1 MTERVSILSKLI
13 RFCLEQKPV
22 VAIAALVIMA
32 AGVYNAPFDWNIP
45 GLERDPVPVDAI
57 PDIGENQQIVFT
69 PWPGRSP
76 QDMEDQVSYPLASAL
91 MGMPGVKSVRSFS
104 MLGFST
110 IYVIF
115 DEDVEFYWSRSRI
128 LEKLSSLPAGTL
140 PAGVAPTLGP
150 DATALGQVFWYTL
163 EGRDEQGNP
172 TGGWDPQE
180 LRSVQDWIVKPALQ
194 SARGVAEVASIGGF
208 VREYQIDVDPD
219 AMRSYGVT
227 LRDVFNA
234 VRKSNIDVGARTI
247 EVNKAEYVVRGLGF
261 LDSVE
266 DIEATA
272 IKARG
277 GVPVRIKDVAR
288 VTIGPALRR
297 GALDKAGAEAVGGV
311 VVVRFGDNPL
321 AVIKKVKQRIAE
333 ISPGLPSKVMPDGTR
348 SRVTLV
354 PFYDRSGLIHE
365 TLDTLNHA
373 LVLEVLVT
381 VLVVV
386 LLLMHLRS
394 SALISGLLPMAVLMT
409 FIGMKRLGVDAN
421 VVALSGI
428 AIAVGT
434 IVDMGIVLC
443 ENIVRRLDEARRA
456 AGESINT
463 LEVIYK
469 ASTEVSSAVVT
480 AVATTVVGFMPVFAL
495 EASEGKLFRPLAWT
509 KTLALVA
516 SIIVTVTLIPP
527 LAHVLMGRRKATA
540 KKTGKVRTSIRRV
553 GKVGSL
559 VFNLVVAGLVL
570 LILSRI
576 WEPLGVEAGEVRN
589 LLLVLLLV
597 GSLLLVMWVFQLI
610 YAAVLRWCLRNKLF
624 VVLVGLVVPVFAG
637 GMVWLGAERMLG
649 WLPESVRSQPAVVKL
664 THAVPGLGKEFMPPL
679 DEGSFLYMPTT
690 MPHASIGEATD
701 VLAKLDMAVASI
713 PEVDQ
718 VVGKVGRVES
728 ALDPAPISMVET
740 IINYKSEYI
749 LGDNGRR
756 KRFQYEDGEFVRD
769 EQGRLIPDDDGRPF
783 RQWRDHIHSPED
795 IWNEISRAAKLPGTT
810 AAPPL
815 QPIETRIIML
825 QSGIR
830 AKMAVRIKGP
840 DLETI
845 ERVGL
850 DIERLLKRVP
860 AVRSEVVNAD
870 RIVGKP
876 YLEIDIDRDRIGRYG
891 ISVRDV
897 QDVIEVAIGGRPL
910 TWTVEGR
917 ERYPVRV
924 RYMRELR
931 DSIETLGDILV
942 PAPDG
947 KQIPLTELAT
957 MNFVRG
963 PQVIKSEDTF
973 LVGYVMFDGMPGRAE
988 VDVVNDAGA
997 YLDSMIESGELVI
1010 PAGVSYSFI
1019 GAYENQVR
1027 ASRRLAV
1034 LVPLALLVIAIILY
1048 FQFRPTRP
1056 GAGETLMSLMT
1067 TGIVFL
1073 SVPIAWAGG
1082 FIMIWLYG
1090 QGWFMDIDLFGEN
1103 LRDLFQMHQINLSVA
1118 VWVGFLALFGIATDN
1133 GVILGTYL
1141 KQTIEDRKPKTIAQ
1155 LREAA
1160 VEAGRRRV
1168 RPCLMTTATTVL
1180 ALLPVLTST
1189 GKGSDIM
1196 VPMAIP
1202 TFGGMCIVLVSLFVV
1217 PTLFCFVQECRLTMS
1232 PRTDSAHKE

>member
-1 MTERVSILSKLI
+1 MTERVSFLSRLI

-45 GLERDPVPVDAI
+45 GIDRDPVPVDAI

-115 DEDVEFYWSRSRI
+115 DEDVEFYWSRARI

-140 PAGVAPTLGP
+140 PTGVAPTLGP

-266 DIEATA
+266 DIETTA
-272 IKARG
+272 IKARA
-277 GVPVRIKDVAR
+277 GVPVRIRDVAR

-333 ISPGLPSKVMPDGTR
+333 ISPGLPSKVMPDGTT

-456 AGESINT
+456 DGESVNT

-495 EASEGKLFRPLAWT
+495 EAAEGKLFRPLAWT

-527 LAHVLMGRRKATA
+527 LAHVLMGRRKA
-540 KKTGKVRTSIRRV
+540 KKEVGAVRKSIRRV
-553 GKVGSL
+553 GKAGSL

-576 WEPLGVEAGEVRN
+576 WEPLGVEAGELRN

-597 GSLLLVMWVFQLI
+597 GSLLLVLWVFQLI
-610 YAAVLRWCLRNKLF
+610 YASVLRWCLRNKLF
-624 VVLVGLVVPVFAG
+624 VVLVGLVLPVFAG
-637 GMVWLGAERMLG
+637 GMVWLGADRMLG
-649 WLPESVRSQPAVVKL
+649 WLPESVRSRPAVVKL

-701 VLAKLDMAVASI
+701 VLAKLDMAIASV

-718 VVGKVGRVES
+718 VVGKIGRVES

-749 LGDNGRR
+749 LDDNGRR
-756 KRFQYEDGEFVRD
+756 KRFQYEDDEFVRD
-769 EQGRLIPDDDGRPF
+769 ERGQLIPDDDGRPF

-795 IWNEISRAAKLPGTT
+795 IWDEISRAAKLPGTT

-876 YLEIDIDRDRIGRYG
+876 YLEIDIDRERIGRYG

-947 KQIPLTELAT
+947 KQIPLTELTT

-973 LVGYVMFDGMPGRAE
+973 LVGYVMFDGVSGRAE

-997 YLDSMIESGELVI
+997 YLDSMIESGDLVI

-1056 GAGETLMSLMT
+1056 GAGETIMSLMT

-1090 QGWFMDIDLFGEN
+1090 QSWFMDVDLFGAN
-1103 LRDLFQMHQINLSVA
+1103 LRELFQMHQINLSVA

-1141 KQTIEDRKPKTIAQ
+1141 KQTIEDRKPTTIGQ

-1217 PTLFCFVQECRLTMS
+1217 PTLFCFVQECRLIMS
-1232 PRTDSAHKE
+1232 PRTGSAHKE